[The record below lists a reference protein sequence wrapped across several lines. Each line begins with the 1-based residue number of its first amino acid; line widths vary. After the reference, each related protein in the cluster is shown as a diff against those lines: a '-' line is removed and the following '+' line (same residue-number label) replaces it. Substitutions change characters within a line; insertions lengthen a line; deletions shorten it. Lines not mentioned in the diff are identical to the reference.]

1 MFRILKN
8 CIQYIFFEKK
18 CRHFFLNDVT
28 SRYTSPSKL
37 WQCLIQ
43 FVARHAYYKPT
54 RIALS
59 SKGNYCTCKQ
69 NMTIFSFVFPVT
81 KKRVLNIFSQRSFSA
96 LLVAEV
102 KKGLFQQEK
111 IFKKINTKEEK
122 LMNFI
127 IKEIRFV

>member
-1 MFRILKN
+1 
-8 CIQYIFFEKK
+8 
-18 CRHFFLNDVT
+18 
-28 SRYTSPSKL
+28 
-37 WQCLIQ
+37 
-43 FVARHAYYKPT
+43 
-54 RIALS
+54 
-59 SKGNYCTCKQ
+59 
-69 NMTIFSFVFPVT
+69 MTIFSFVFPVT
-81 KKRVLNIFSQRSFSA
+81 KKRVLNIFSERSFSA